1 MMVFYRLCFE
11 SFSLTNILK
20 KRAFLMAIYS
30 AMRANL
36 LLHVGMI
43 KYLKMM
49 ALLFCYTQIILQ
61 IFSDHLKYL
70 NPNHKHPRSSVVPM
84 EETLSDNK
92 QE

>member
-1 MMVFYRLCFE
+1 
-11 SFSLTNILK
+11 
-20 KRAFLMAIYS
+20 MAIYS

-49 ALLFCYTQIILQ
+49 ALLFCSTQIILQ
-61 IFSDHLKYL
+61 IFSDRLKYL